1 MRIVLSRLKK
11 QVNNMKKIFLLIIVS
26 FAIVTNAI
34 CQVNPNKQGFNKNNI
49 EALKVAYI
57 TRQLNLTA
65 EEAQRFW
72 PVHNVYFEELK
83 KARKDNLDNELAF
96 EEKALSVRKKY
107 SVEFKKVLITDE
119 RVNKVFTSDRDFNN
133 ELRKELK
140 KRMMNNPKFKKRIEQ
155 DPSSNGN
162 D

>member
-1 MRIVLSRLKK
+1 
-11 QVNNMKKIFLLIIVS
+11 MKKIFLLIIVS
-26 FAIVTNAI
+26 FGIVTSAI
-34 CQVNPNKQGFNKNNI
+34 CQVKPNKQGFNKNNI

-65 EEAQRFW
+65 DEAQKFW

-83 KARKDNLDNELAF
+83 KARKDNLENELAF

-107 SVEFKKVLITDE
+107 SIEFKKVLISDE
-119 RVNKVFTSDRDFNN
+119 RVNKVFTADRDFNN

-140 KRMMNNPKFKKRIEQ
+140 NRMMNNPKFKKRIEQ
-155 DPSSNGN
+155 DPASNGN

>member
-1 MRIVLSRLKK
+1 
-11 QVNNMKKIFLLIIVS
+11 MKKIILLIIVS
-26 FAIVTNAI
+26 FGIVAIAFSQNK
-34 CQVNPNKQGFNKNNI
+34 PNKQGFNRNNI

-57 TRQLNLTA
+57 TRQLNLTT
-65 EEAQRFW
+65 EEAQKFW
-72 PVHNVYFEELK
+72 PVHNIYFEELK

-107 SVEFKKVLITDE
+107 SVEFKKVLISDE

-140 KRMMNNPKFKKRIEQ
+140 NRMMNNPNFKKRIEQ
-155 DPSSNGN
+155 DPSSSKN

>member
-1 MRIVLSRLKK
+1 
-11 QVNNMKKIFLLIIVS
+11 MKKFFLLILVS
-26 FAIVTNAI
+26 FGILSIVMSQNK
-34 CQVNPNKQGFNKNNI
+34 PNKQGFNRNNI

-57 TRQLNLTA
+57 TRQLNLTPD
-65 EEAQRFW
+65 EAQKFW
-72 PVHNVYFEELK
+72 PVHNIYFEELK

-107 SVEFKKVLITDE
+107 SVEFKKVLISDE
-119 RVNKVFTSDRDFNN
+119 RVNKVFTADRDFNN

-140 KRMMNNPKFKKRIEQ
+140 NRMMNNPNFRKRIEQ
-155 DPSSNGN
+155 DPATSKN

>member
-1 MRIVLSRLKK
+1 
-11 QVNNMKKIFLLIIVS
+11 MKKIFLLIIVS

-119 RVNKVFTSDRDFNN
+119 RVNKVFTADRDFNN

>member
-1 MRIVLSRLKK
+1 
-11 QVNNMKKIFLLIIVS
+11 MKKFFLLIILS
-26 FAIVTNAI
+26 FGIVAIAI
-34 CQVNPNKQGFNKNNI
+34 SQNMPNKQGFNKNNI

-65 EEAQRFW
+65 EEAQKFW

-83 KARKDNLDNELAF
+83 RARKENLDNELMF

-140 KRMMNNPKFKKRIEQ
+140 KRMMNNPKFKNRIQQ
-155 DPSSNGN
+155 DPA
-162 D
+162 

>member
-1 MRIVLSRLKK
+1 
-11 QVNNMKKIFLLIIVS
+11 MKKIILLIIVS
-26 FAIVTNAI
+26 FGIVAIAMSQNK
-34 CQVNPNKQGFNKNNI
+34 PNKQGFNRNNI

-57 TRQLNLTA
+57 TRQLNLTP
-65 EEAQRFW
+65 EEAQKFW
-72 PVHNVYFEELK
+72 PVHNIYFEELK

-107 SVEFKKVLITDE
+107 SVEFKKVLISDE

-140 KRMMNNPKFKKRIEQ
+140 NRMKNNPNFKKRIEQ
-155 DPSSNGN
+155 EPSSSKN

>member
-1 MRIVLSRLKK
+1 
-11 QVNNMKKIFLLIIVS
+11 MKKFFLLIILS
-26 FAIVTNAI
+26 FGIVAIAI
-34 CQVNPNKQGFNKNNI
+34 SQNMPNKQGFNKNNI

-65 EEAQRFW
+65 EEAQKFW

-83 KARKDNLDNELAF
+83 RARKENLDNELMF

-140 KRMMNNPKFKKRIEQ
+140 KRMMNNPKFKNRIQQ
-155 DPSSNGN
+155 DPAKIE
-162 D
+162 

>member
-1 MRIVLSRLKK
+1 
-11 QVNNMKKIFLLIIVS
+11 MKKIILLIIVS
-26 FAIVTNAI
+26 FGIVAIAFSQNK
-34 CQVNPNKQGFNKNNI
+34 PNKQGFNRNNI

-57 TRQLNLTA
+57 TRQLNLTT
-65 EEAQRFW
+65 EEAQKFW
-72 PVHNVYFEELK
+72 PVHNIYFEEFK

-107 SVEFKKVLITDE
+107 SVEFKKVLISDE

-140 KRMMNNPKFKKRIEQ
+140 NRMMNNPNFKKRIEQ
-155 DPSSNGN
+155 DPSSSKN

>member
-1 MRIVLSRLKK
+1 
-11 QVNNMKKIFLLIIVS
+11 MKKIILLIVLNIGLV
-26 FAIVTNAI
+26 ALAM
-34 CQVNPNKQGFNKNNI
+34 CQNNPNKQGLRKNNI

-65 EEAQRFW
+65 EEAQKFW

-96 EEKALSVRKKY
+96 EEKALSVRKRY
-107 SVEFKKVLITDE
+107 SIDFKKILVSDE
-119 RVNKVFTSDRDFNN
+119 RVNKVFTADRDFNN

-140 KRMMNNPKFKKRIEQ
+140 NRMMNNPNFKKRIIQ
-155 DPSSNGN
+155 DPSSIKNN
-162 D
+162 

>member
-1 MRIVLSRLKK
+1 MSQNK
-11 QVNNMKKIFLLIIVS
+11 
-26 FAIVTNAI
+26 
-34 CQVNPNKQGFNKNNI
+34 PNKQGFNRNNI

-57 TRQLNLTA
+57 TRQLNLTPD
-65 EEAQRFW
+65 EAQKFW
-72 PVHNVYFEELK
+72 PVHNIYFEELK

-107 SVEFKKVLITDE
+107 SVEFKKVLISDE
-119 RVNKVFTSDRDFNN
+119 RVNKVFTADRDFNN

-140 KRMMNNPKFKKRIEQ
+140 NRMMNNPNFRKRIEQ
-155 DPSSNGN
+155 DPATSKN

>member
-119 RVNKVFTSDRDFNN
+119 RVNKVFTADRDFNN